1 MYFEVVPS
9 SVSCLKNKAA
19 RDSALKASGDTPD
32 GRPNVVPSG
41 RGSPPLV
48 PLSTAYRTCCRANN
62 RFAAS
67 YSVFTP
73 SFCTHS
79 LAPSPLEINQAG
91 TGSSPNLHKD
101 SFNATRSSAFYDCT
115 SNPYSHNIL
124 ITASSV
130 FSARISM
137 LSPTPNPCV
146 SNATCAMRHHVLSPL
161 AASPELKT
169 LAKLLHSVT
178 FISVDLSAYVT
189 KGA

>member
-1 MYFEVVPS
+1 VMPHCTVGVRYARIWS
-9 SVSCLKNKAA
+9 GRQH
-19 RDSALKASGDTPD
+19 RDSSAKY
-32 GRPNVVPSG
+32 GRSRDKDVVTV
-41 RGSPPLV
+41 RIRCAV
-48 PLSTAYRTCCRANN
+48 I
-62 RFAAS
+62 
-67 YSVFTP
+67 
-73 SFCTHS
+73 
-79 LAPSPLEINQAG
+79 EG

-101 SFNATRSSAFYDCT
+101 SFNPTRSSAFYDCT

-146 SNATCAMRHHVLSPL
+146 SNANCAMRHHVLSPL